1 MWGTDWTRAV
11 ALLTY
16 RQGVDAFRF
25 TDRLSEDEKATLMGT
40 TLCQV
45 YKWKPTKAQT

>member
-16 RQGVDAFRF
+16 RQGVEAFRV
-25 TDRLSEDEKATLMGT
+25 TDRLSDTDRTALMGE
-40 TLCQV
+40 TLRRV
-45 YKWKPTKAQT
+45 YNWSPSKA